1 MCIRDSALVCETIYN
16 PMDTDGDGV
25 LNPDDQFPDDPDEQ
39 TDADG
44 DGVGDNADFAPSVSN
59 DIVYSAGAVMLL
71 VLFGVLVLIIRGTSN
86 RSDDLQQD
94 EWNKTDAFAERMMAM
109 DGGQTM
115 LEAPDLG
122 SVNDSMAADTGE
134 QMETFENPQ
143 PIESYDFGEELSA
156 TTESVPPSSL
166 MGMMDGQGREHIE
179 YPAQSGK
186 LWRRDTPDSPWIKN

>member
-1 MCIRDSALVCETIYN
+1 
-16 PMDTDGDGV
+16 
-25 LNPDDQFPDDPDEQ
+25 
-39 TDADG
+39 
-44 DGVGDNADFAPSVSN
+44 
-59 DIVYSAGAVMLL
+59 MLL

-86 RSDDLQQD
+86 RSDDIQQD

-122 SVNDSMAADTGE
+122 PVNDSMAKDTGE
-134 QMETFENPQ
+134 QMETFDADQ
-143 PIESYDFGEELSA
+143 TIESYDFGNQPSNID
-156 TTESVPPSSL
+156 SPMPPASL

-186 LWRRDTPDSPWIKN
+186 LWHRDTPDSPWMKN

>member
-1 MCIRDSALVCETIYN
+1 
-16 PMDTDGDGV
+16 
-25 LNPDDQFPDDPDEQ
+25 
-39 TDADG
+39 
-44 DGVGDNADFAPSVSN
+44 
-59 DIVYSAGAVMLL
+59 
-71 VLFGVLVLIIRGTSN
+71 LVLIIRGSSN

-122 SVNDSMAADTGE
+122 PVNDSIATDTGE
-134 QMETFENPQ
+134 QMETFDAEQ
-143 PIESYDFGEELSA
+143 TIESYDFAEQLTVSS
-156 TTESVPPSSL
+156 ESLPPSSL

-186 LWRRDTPDSPWIKN
+186 LWHRDTPDSPWMKN